1 MGRTQQTQ
9 DILLRLSN
17 CHLPSLLFDQ
27 LPRNA
32 TDVKS
37 ILPDFLE
44 SGIRPRLEH
53 VSDEPGGEV
62 PAQVH
67 EQDLSMCRSTKGR
80 VYQIRVRFG
89 ERVIEVIQR
98 GELVIECT

>member
-1 MGRTQQTQ
+1 VIGRTQQAQ

-17 CHLPSLLFDQ
+17 CQLSSLLLNQ
-27 LPRNA
+27 LPRHT
-32 TDVKS
+32 TDVKP
-37 ILPDFLE
+37 ILPDFLK
-44 SGIRPRLEH
+44 SRIRPSFEY
-53 VSDEPGGEV
+53 VSDESGGEV

-89 ERVIEVIQR
+89 ERVIEVI
-98 GELVIECT
+98 